1 MSKKIK
7 IGITVGDINGVGLEV
22 VLKTVVNQGI
32 LDFCTIIIYGSSK
45 VVSYHKNI
53 VKIKELPLNS
63 IQDADQA
70 IDTSVNVL
78 NCWLDNV
85 RINLGQITEEGG
97 KYAHISLEKASEDL
111 IAGKIDALVTA
122 PINKKA
128 MQLADF
134 PYPGHTEYLTSR
146 FGGKRSLML
155 MVHEDLRIGLATNHL
170 PIKEVAANVTQETIL
185 DKLDILHHTLK
196 MDFGIDKPKIAVLGL
211 NPHAG
216 DEGALG
222 EEETTVI
229 IPAIQA
235 AKEKGILALGPY
247 PADGFFG
254 AANYKG
260 FDAVLAMYHDQ
271 GLVAFKAL
279 AFGGGV
285 NYTAGLPYVRTSPD
299 HGTAYNIVGQN
310 SASPDSFR
318 QALYLAIDA
327 TKQRHRYLDMTSNP
341 MQTITLEEFEEQ
353 NKALAPKSYSR
364 KERPKREERK
374 KNVPKSKEERTQ
386 PVEKEKTK
394 EKNPEK
400 EQPVET
406 KTTAP
411 KANQEKKL
419 TIEEKLAALE
429 QAKKEASNN
438 KKEEQPKTV
447 QEKVAPLDQPKVE
460 EISKVEEDKKEV
472 VSEVAAPKGGEP
484 TETNDEQE

>member
-7 IGITVGDINGVGLEV
+7 VGITVGDINGVGLEV
-22 VLKTVVNQGI
+22 VLKTVVDKGI
-32 LDFCTIIIYGSSK
+32 LDFCTPIIYGSSK

-63 IQDADQA
+63 IQDADEA
-70 IDTSVNVL
+70 INTSVNVL

-85 RINLGQITEEGG
+85 RISLGKITEEGG
-97 KYAHISLEKASEDL
+97 KYAHISLEKATEDL
-111 IAGKIDALVTA
+111 IAGKIDVLVTA

-128 MQLADF
+128 MQSANF
-134 PYPGHTEYLTSR
+134 PYPGHTEYLTAR

-170 PIKEVAANVTQETIL
+170 PIKDVAEHITKETVL
-185 DKLDILHHTLK
+185 DKIDILHHTLK

-229 IPAIQA
+229 IPAIAA

-254 AANYKG
+254 SANYRG

-271 GLVAFKAL
+271 GLVPFKTL
-279 AFGGGV
+279 AFGGGI

-310 SASPDSFR
+310 SAQPDSFR
-318 QALYLAIDA
+318 QALFLAIDA
-327 TKQRHRYLDMTSNP
+327 TRQRHRYLDMTGNP
-341 MQTITLEEFEEQ
+341 MQPISLEEFEEQ
-353 NKALAPKSYSR
+353 NKAAAKNASFSR
-364 KERPKREERK
+364 KERSERPKREERK
-374 KNVPKSKEERTQ
+374 KEAPKSKEEA
-386 PVEKEKTK
+386 KEV
-394 EKNPEK
+394 
-400 EQPVET
+400 VET
-406 KTTAP
+406 KKENVVATKEEVKTP
-411 KANQEKKL
+411 KNEQNSPK
-419 TIEEKLAALE
+419 TIEEKIALLE
-429 QAKKEASNN
+429 QK
-438 KKEEQPKTV
+438 KKEEVVVETPK
-447 QEKVAPLDQPKVE
+447 E
-460 EISKVEEDKKEV
+460 ELKEITT
-472 VSEVAAPKGGEP
+472 EVIAPKDNEP
-484 TETNDEQE
+484 TEIDDNQEQE